1 MTTRGQE
8 GAILPLAG
16 KQGDQVDLAPTNSG
30 DFSSSPCL
38 HSLLHLPMSS
48 SPLVQQDCEGSGGA
62 SSVLLGSQAGLS
74 APGPGSQMP
83 DSLSSGGRWAR
94 LLGLQERMPL
104 EMRLGEPAARGSLS
118 CPREALWK
126 GREGLSWALDSGSG
140 HGCGESCNG
149 RGWGR
154 KQLGLSQ
161 ECAERE
167 RTGQLQ
173 QEGQDRGGG

>member
-1 MTTRGQE
+1 M
-8 GAILPLAG
+8 
-16 KQGDQVDLAPTNSG
+16 DLAPTNSG

-94 LLGLQERMPL
+94 LWDSRKE
-104 EMRLGEPAARGSLS
+104 
-118 CPREALWK
+118 CPWR
-126 GREGLSWALDSGSG
+126 
-140 HGCGESCNG
+140 
-149 RGWGR
+149 
-154 KQLGLSQ
+154 
-161 ECAERE
+161 
-167 RTGQLQ
+167 
-173 QEGQDRGGG
+173 

>member
-1 MTTRGQE
+1 M
-8 GAILPLAG
+8 G
-16 KQGDQVDLAPTNSG
+16 KA
-30 DFSSSPCL
+30 
-38 HSLLHLPMSS
+38 
-48 SPLVQQDCEGSGGA
+48 
-62 SSVLLGSQAGLS
+62 
-74 APGPGSQMP
+74 
-83 DSLSSGGRWAR
+83 
-94 LLGLQERMPL
+94 LGLQERMPL

-161 ECAERE
+161 ERAERE